1 MNEENINK
9 LFAELATKAN
19 SDDAVNK
26 AEVET
31 LRAELKSLREEQANH
46 ASQIEAANE
55 ALARKSAT
63 KSQIV
68 DSSEDER
75 LAAYAFVKGRYAIE
89 EGDVKNTE
97 FSRLVGVEGGNTVPT
112 VFDGEVTRG
121 LSVQS
126 PIRGLSRNVSVT
138 ANYDRII
145 KQRTSGKAKTKT
157 EKGAY
162 TLNTVDTFG
171 LIRLNNTEIV
181 DQQRHTSWVSF
192 DQESVLNLAQELQDS
207 MILNVAEKES
217 DLLLYGTVLNTVTDI
232 DGVASTKMGIL
243 EQDLLTAGV
252 TKYTDEFGK
261 MASVSVVKPTSGNY
275 LSDAILELR
284 STLHANYL
292 QGAVLVF
299 SSDVELALFKEKDAN
314 GRSLLRPAD
323 ASVAGGFA
331 GTVHNM
337 PYVIDDTMPTV
348 VDAVTSGTPAVL
360 LADFKRAYT
369 VVDFGT
375 MKWIVDPITEP
386 QFVKYSARRR
396 IGGAI
401 VDYKAIRALV
411 LTAA

>member
-1 MNEENINK
+1 MNEENIQK
-9 LFAELATKAN
+9 LFDEIATKAN
-19 SDDAVNK
+19 SEDAVTKSELEN
-26 AEVET
+26 
-31 LRAELKSLREEQANH
+31 LRTELSDVREQ
-46 ASQIEAANE
+46 
-55 ALARKSAT
+55 LARKSTTKAQAT
-63 KSQIV
+63 
-68 DSSEDER
+68 DETANDDC
-75 LAAYAFVKGRYAIE
+75 LAAYALVKGRYAIE

-112 VFDGEVTRG
+112 VFDDQVTRG

-126 PIRGLSRNVSVT
+126 PIRGLSRNVTVT

-145 KQRTSGKAKTKT
+145 KQRTSGKAKTKA
-157 EKGAY
+157 EKAAY

-171 LIRLNNTEIV
+171 LLRFNNTEIV

-207 MILNVAEKES
+207 MVLNIAEKES
-217 DLLLYGTVLNTVTDI
+217 DLLLNSDVNNSVTDI
-232 DGVASTKMGIL
+232 EGVATTKMGIL
-243 EQDLLTAGV
+243 AQDLLIAGV

-261 MASVSVVKPTSGNY
+261 LAGVSVVKPTNGNY
-275 LSDAILELR
+275 LSDAILSLR
-284 STLHANYL
+284 STLHSNYL
-292 QGAVLVF
+292 QNAVLVF
-299 SSDVELALFKEKDAN
+299 SSDVELALFREKDEN

-331 GTVHNM
+331 GTVHGM
-337 PYVIDDTMPTV
+337 RYVIDDTMPTV
-348 VDAVTSGTPAVL
+348 ADAIANGTPAVL
-360 LADFKRAYT
+360 LADFKKAYT

>member
-1 MNEENINK
+1 MNEDNIQK
-9 LFAELATKAN
+9 LFDEIATKAN
-19 SDDAVNK
+19 SEDAVTKSELEN
-26 AEVET
+26 
-31 LRAELKSLREEQANH
+31 LRTELSDVREQ
-46 ASQIEAANE
+46 
-55 ALARKSAT
+55 LARKSTTKAQAT
-63 KSQIV
+63 EETAN
-68 DSSEDER
+68 DDR
-75 LAAYAFVKGRYAIE
+75 LAAYALVKGRYAIE

-112 VFDGEVTRG
+112 VFDDQVTRG

-126 PIRGLSRNVSVT
+126 PIRGLSRNVTVK

-145 KQRTSGKAKTKT
+145 KQRTSGKAKTKA
-157 EKGAY
+157 EKAAY

-171 LIRLNNTEIV
+171 LLRFNNTEIV

-207 MILNVAEKES
+207 MVLNIAEKES
-217 DLLLYGTVLNTVTDI
+217 DLLLNSDVNNSVTDI
-232 DGVASTKMGIL
+232 EGVATTKMGIL
-243 EQDLLTAGV
+243 AQDLLIAGV

-261 MASVSVVKPTSGNY
+261 LAGVSVVKPTNGNY
-275 LSDAILELR
+275 LTDAILSLR
-284 STLHANYL
+284 STLHSNYL
-292 QGAVLVF
+292 QNAVLVF
-299 SSDVELALFKEKDAN
+299 SSDVELALFREKDEN

-331 GTVHNM
+331 GTVHGM
-337 PYVIDDTMPTV
+337 RYVIDDTMPTV
-348 VDAVTSGTPAVL
+348 VDAIANGTPAVL
-360 LADFKRAYT
+360 LADFKKAYT

>member
-1 MNEENINK
+1 MNEENIQK
-9 LFAELATKAN
+9 LFDEIATKAN
-19 SDDAVNK
+19 SEDAVTKSELEN
-26 AEVET
+26 
-31 LRAELKSLREEQANH
+31 LRTELSDVREQ
-46 ASQIEAANE
+46 
-55 ALARKSAT
+55 LARKSTTKAQAT
-63 KSQIV
+63 
-68 DSSEDER
+68 DETANDDR
-75 LAAYAFVKGRYAIE
+75 LAAYALVKGRYAIE

-112 VFDGEVTRG
+112 VFDDQVTRG

-126 PIRGLSRNVSVT
+126 PIRGLSRNVTVK

-145 KQRTSGKAKTKT
+145 KQRTSGKAKTKA
-157 EKGAY
+157 EKAAY

-171 LIRLNNTEIV
+171 LLRFNNTEIV

-207 MILNVAEKES
+207 MVLNIAEKES
-217 DLLLYGTVLNTVTDI
+217 DLLLNSDVNNSVTDI
-232 DGVASTKMGIL
+232 EGVVTTKMGIL
-243 EQDLLTAGV
+243 AQDLLIAGV

-261 MASVSVVKPTSGNY
+261 LAGVSVVKPTNGNY
-275 LSDAILELR
+275 LSDAILSLR
-284 STLHANYL
+284 STLHSNYL
-292 QGAVLVF
+292 QNAVLVF
-299 SSDVELALFKEKDAN
+299 SSDVELALFREKDEN

-331 GTVHNM
+331 GTVHGM
-337 PYVIDDTMPTV
+337 RYVIDDTMPTV
-348 VDAVTSGTPAVL
+348 ADAIANGTPAVL
-360 LADFKRAYT
+360 LADFKKAYT